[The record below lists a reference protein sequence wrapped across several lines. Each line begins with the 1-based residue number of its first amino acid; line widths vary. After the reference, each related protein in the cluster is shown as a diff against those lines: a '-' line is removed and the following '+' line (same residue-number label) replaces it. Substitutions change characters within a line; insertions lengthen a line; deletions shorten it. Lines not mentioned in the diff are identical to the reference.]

1 MAPVLEIFRA
11 IGTDRFRSE
20 GVAAAREAFDILNK
34 ADGHF
39 SSYFGTEVQDPEK
52 FYGAILWE
60 TVGHHKALLD
70 NKDVAPTMAK
80 SIGQIAAK
88 FEFVQHTFLS
98 TSTPEDSLNAPITEF
113 VFWDLKEDTDK
124 EEFKGLLSE
133 LIDKIL
139 ASDAVKNRGG
149 WGSVVENDRR
159 FAVVLGWNSKEVHA
173 RSSFPLPGRVIDT
186 GC

>member
-1 MAPVLEIFRA
+1 
-11 IGTDRFRSE
+11 
-20 GVAAAREAFDILNK
+20 
-34 ADGHF
+34 
-39 SSYFGTEVQDPEK
+39 
-52 FYGAILWE
+52 
-60 TVGHHKALLD
+60 
-70 NKDVAPTMAK
+70 MAK

-98 TSTPEDSLNAPITEF
+98 TSTPEDALNAPITEF

-139 ASDAVKNRGG
+139 ANDAVKNRGG
-149 WGSVVENDRR
+149 WGSVVEDDRR
-159 FAVVLGWNSKEVHA
+159 FAVVLGWNSKEVRA
-173 RSSFPLPGRVIDT
+173 RLSFPLPRTGIDT